1 MGLQADQVRKDILDR
16 MLERRL
22 LPGDV
27 IDEAELRD
35 RLSLSATP
43 IREAFI
49 ALEATGVVHRPP
61 RGGARVAA
69 FDLEGLVKAVE
80 TLAELEGAVAYRA
93 ARRISA
99 AQADAL
105 RAASDACL
113 QAAAAPVQD
122 AAVYYDL
129 NIGFHRAMIAAAG
142 NETLGAILVQLGNRL
157 VAYLAARHALPGE
170 IRRSA
175 EDHARIVAVVLDSQ
189 AEKART
195 MMMDHVLFQDTVA
208 LDVLNRVRS
217 LGQ

>member
-69 FDLEGLVKAVE
+69 FDLEELVKAVE

-122 AAVYYDL
+122 AAVYYDM